1 MKNYYNMVSADPVT
15 AIANA
20 VSSLANMVSSIA
32 QSKAVIEASLIEI
45 ERELR
50 VRCGEKPLGCN
61 LQLFDLRGD
70 CNDYED
76 CNLEFSNMKFDLE
89 QQLMDLQREELRLK
103 VELEQ
108 KQLELKGLQ
117 IQEDSKSKLTGNQ
130 IAFVLGGVILL
141 GGIVMTAVM
150 LKKKN

>member
-1 MKNYYNMVSADPVT
+1 MVSADPVT
-15 AIANA
+15 AVANA

-50 VRCGEKPLGCN
+50 VRCGEKPFGCN
-61 LQLFDLRGD
+61 LQLLNLRKD

-76 CNLEFSNMKFDLE
+76 CSLEFSNMKFDLE

-141 GGIVMTAVM
+141 GGIVMTAII